1 MSRLHRLAIC
11 SALAALALTAAVPP
25 ALAQVTKPS
34 EITYPPLPAFQAP
47 KAIRSVLPNGMV
59 VMVIEDHE
67 LPLVN
72 VTARIRTGSLLEP
85 TEKAGL
91 AGLVGTV
98 LRSGG
103 TTTRKPDALDE
114 FLEARAASIETSMS
128 ADSASASMSALKA
141 DAPAVMDA
149 FADVLRNPAF
159 DPARL
164 KIALNAVTASIARQN
179 DSPQGIVQREFNK
192 TIQGA
197 DSPFGRTTTY
207 ASIGA
212 VTRDDLLAWHKK
224 YFHPNRI
231 IVGVV
236 GDITVEEARAL
247 VAKAFGDW
255 PKGPP
260 VADTWPVPRT
270 APQPGVYEAVK
281 PDSTQSFVAVGHQGE
296 LLRTSPDYVPVTVMN
311 EVLAG
316 GFTSRL
322 FGKIRT
328 ELGLAY
334 SVGGSLNANWTR
346 VAPFQM
352 QMSTRADATVQA
364 IEALINEAKL
374 LATTKPAT
382 DAELKLAKDSI
393 LNSFV
398 FNNDE
403 PSEVLGQQIA
413 FEYYGQPLD
422 WLDRYRAAVE
432 KVTAADVARVAAK
445 YIHPD
450 RLSIVVVGPSEGR
463 DKPLSALG
471 TVKTLDITIPA
482 PPASAPAGAG
492 ASAGKPAMPSAGA
505 GASAGKPAIAPAGS
519 SGATAGA
526 APSADTKA
534 KGQAL
539 LAKAVD
545 GLGGAAALDGVK
557 SYVADGQMTVKTP
570 QGEFTL
576 QTKETMVTPDRFR
589 QDMTMPMGQMAV
601 VIAGTEAFM
610 ISPQGEQPMPAS
622 MREQAED
629 QLAHVPILLLRHRA
643 EPGFEAVAAG
653 EGKSG
658 DTATAL
664 LAISFKGRTTTLGID
679 PQSGRVLSAAF
690 RGAGPDGVPGD
701 IVHTFA
707 DFRPAGGLT
716 LPFAQSTT
724 LNGEG
729 NATSTLSAVTVNGA
743 VDEALWKRK
752 GATP

>member
-1 MSRLHRLAIC
+1 MIRLHRFAIL
-11 SALAALALTAAVPP
+11 LAAAALTLAAAAPP
-25 ALAQVTKPS
+25 AAAQVTRPS

-47 KAIRSVLPNGMV
+47 KPTRFVLPNGLV

-85 TEKAGL
+85 AEKAGL

-114 FLEARAASIETSMS
+114 FLEARAASIESGMS

-141 DAPAVMDA
+141 DVPAVLEA

-159 DPARL
+159 DPDRL
-164 KIALNAVTASIARQN
+164 KIALTAVTSSIARQN
-179 DSPQGIVQREFNK
+179 DNPQGITQREFSK

-224 YFHPNRI
+224 YFHPNRT

-247 VAKAFGDW
+247 VTKAFGDW

-270 APQPGVYEAVK
+270 TPQPGVFEVVK

-296 LLRTSPDYVPVTVMN
+296 LLRTSPDYVAVTVMN

-334 SVGGSLNANWTR
+334 SVGGSVNSNWTR
-346 VAPFQM
+346 VSPFQM
-352 QMSTRADATVQA
+352 QMSTRADATVKA

-374 LATTKPAT
+374 LATTRPAT

-403 PSEVLGQQIA
+403 PSEVLGQQLA

-422 WLDRYRAAVE
+422 WLDRYRVAVD

-471 TVKTLDITIPA
+471 TVKTLDITIPPPPSAA
-482 PPASAPAGAG
+482 PAG
-492 ASAGKPAMPSAGA
+492 ASAGKPAA
-505 GASAGKPAIAPAGS
+505 APAG
-519 SGATAGA
+519 GGAGA
-526 APSADTKA
+526 APSADAKA

-539 LAKAVD
+539 LAKAVE

-576 QTKETMVTPDRFR
+576 QTKETLVMPDRFR
-589 QDMTMPMGQMAV
+589 QDMTLPMGQMAI

-622 MREQAED
+622 MRQQAED
-629 QLAHVPILLLRHRA
+629 QLAHVPILLLRQRTQ
-643 EPGFEAVAAG
+643 PGFDAVAAG

-664 LAISFKGRTTTLGID
+664 LTVTFKGRTTTLGID
-679 PQSGRVLSAAF
+679 PQSGRVLSASF

-701 IVHTFA
+701 VVNTYA
-707 DFRPAGGLT
+707 DFRPASGLT

-724 LNGEG
+724 LNGEK
-729 NATSTLSAVTVNGA
+729 NATSTLSAVAVNAA

-752 GATP
+752 AATP

>member
-1 MSRLHRLAIC
+1 MNRLHRLAC
-11 SALAALALTAAVPP
+11 LSALAVAAVGSIAPP
-25 ALAQVTKPS
+25 AAAQVTKPS
-34 EITYPPLPAFQAP
+34 EIVYPPLPAFTAP
-47 KAIRSVLPNGMV
+47 KPTRFVLPNGMV

-85 TEKAGL
+85 SEKAGL

-98 LRSGG
+98 LRAGG
-103 TTTRKPDALDE
+103 TATRKPDALDE
-114 FLEARAASIETSMS
+114 FLEARAASIESGMS

-141 DAPAVMDA
+141 DVPAVMEA

-164 KIALNAVTASIARQN
+164 KIALTAVTSGIARQN
-179 DSPQGIVQREFNK
+179 DNPQGITQREFTK
-192 TIQGA
+192 VIQGA

-224 YFHPNRI
+224 YFHPNRVI
-231 IVGVV
+231 LGVV
-236 GDITVEEARAL
+236 GDITVDEAKAL
-247 VAKAFGDW
+247 VTKTFGDW
-255 PKGPP
+255 AKGPA

-270 APQPGVYEAVK
+270 TPQPGVFEAVK

-296 LLRTSPDYVPVTVMN
+296 LLRTSPDYVAVTVMN

-334 SVGGSLNANWTR
+334 SVGGAVGSNWTR
-346 VAPFQM
+346 VSPFQM
-352 QMSTRADATVQA
+352 QMSTRADATVKA
-364 IEALINEAKL
+364 IEALITEAKL

-403 PSEVLGQQIA
+403 ASEVLGQQLA

-422 WLDRYRAAVE
+422 WLDRYRAAVD

-471 TVKTLDITIPA
+471 TVKAIDLTIP
-482 PPASAPAGAG
+482 PPPSAAPAGAG
-492 ASAGKPAMPSAGA
+492 ASAGKPGAPST
-505 GASAGKPAIAPAGS
+505 
-519 SGATAGA
+519 GATAGA
-526 APSADTKA
+526 AADAKA

-545 GLGGAAALDGVK
+545 GLGGAAAVDGVK
-557 SYVADGQMTVKTP
+557 SYVAEGEMTVKTP

-576 QTKETMVTPDRFR
+576 KTKETMVTPDRFR
-589 QDMTMPMGQMAV
+589 QDMTLPMGQMAI
-601 VIAGTEAFM
+601 VIAGSEAFM
-610 ISPQGEQPMPAS
+610 DTPQGQQPMPPS
-622 MREQAED
+622 VRQQAEE
-629 QLAHVPILLLRHRA
+629 QLAHVPLLLLRQRTQ
-643 EPGFEAVAAG
+643 PGFEAAAAG

-658 DTATAL
+658 DTTTAL
-664 LAISFKGRTTTLGID
+664 LAITFKGRTTTYAID
-679 PQSGRVLSAAF
+679 PQNGRILSASF
-690 RGAGPDGVPGD
+690 KGPGPDGVPGD
-701 IVHTFA
+701 IVHTYS

-716 LPFAQSTT
+716 LPFKQATT

-729 NATSTLSAVTVNGA
+729 NAAGTTTAITVNGP
-743 VDEALWKRK
+743 VDEAVWKRK

>member
-1 MSRLHRLAIC
+1 MIRLTRLAG
-11 SALAALALTAAVPP
+11 AAGVATLAAGALTAP
-25 ALAQVTKPS
+25 ATAQVTKPS

-47 KAIRSVLPNGMV
+47 KPTRFVLPNGLV

-85 TEKAGL
+85 NEKVGL
-91 AGLVGTV
+91 AGLVGAV
-98 LRSGG
+98 QRSGG

-114 FLEARAASIETSMS
+114 FLEARAASIETGMA

-141 DAPAVMDA
+141 DAPAVMEA

-164 KIALNAVTASIARQN
+164 KIAVTAVNSSIARQN
-179 DSPQGIVQREFNK
+179 DNPQGIAGREFTK
-192 TIQGA
+192 AIQGA

-231 IVGVV
+231 ILGVV
-236 GDITVEEARAL
+236 GDITVDEAKAL
-247 VAKAFGDW
+247 VTKYFGDW
-255 PKGPP
+255 PKGPA

-270 APQPGVYEAVK
+270 TPQPGVFEAVK
-281 PDSTQSFVAVGHQGE
+281 PDSTQSFVVVGHQGE
-296 LLRTSPDYVPVTVMN
+296 LLRTHPDYAPVTVMN

-334 SVGGSLNANWTR
+334 SVFGSVNSNWTR

-352 QMSTRADATVQA
+352 QMSNRADATVRA

-382 DAELKLAKDSI
+382 DAELKLAKDAI

-398 FNNDE
+398 FNNDTAE
-403 PSEVLGQQIA
+403 EVLGQQLA

-450 RLSIVVVGPSEGR
+450 RFSIVVVGPSEGR
-463 DKPLSALG
+463 DKPLSTLG
-471 TVKTLDITIPA
+471 PVKTIDLTIP
-482 PPASAPAGAG
+482 PPPSSAPAGAG
-492 ASAGKPAMPSAGA
+492 APAGKPAPPAA
-505 GASAGKPAIAPAGS
+505 ASADAK
-519 SGATAGA
+519 TQGA
-526 APSADTKA
+526 A
-534 KGQAL
+534 L
-539 LAKAVD
+539 IAKAVEAI
-545 GLGGAAALDGVK
+545 GGAAALDGVK
-557 SYVADGQMTVKTP
+557 TFVTVGQAQVKTP
-570 QGEFTL
+570 QGELTL
-576 QTKETMVTPDRFR
+576 ESTATIVPPDRFR
-589 QDMTMPMGQMAV
+589 QDVAVMGQQMAMV
-601 VIAGTEAFM
+601 VVGGGDAFM
-610 ISPQGEQPMPAS
+610 VTPQGEQPMPAS
-622 MREQAED
+622 MRQLTED
-629 QLAHVPILLLRHRA
+629 QLARAPMLLLRRRSEA
-643 EPGFEAVAAG
+643 GFEAAVAG
-653 EGKSG
+653 EGKAG
-658 DTATAL
+658 DTAVTL
-664 LAISFKGRTTTLGID
+664 VTVTFKNRTTTLGVD
-679 PQSGRVLSAAF
+679 PQSGRILTVAF

-701 IVHTFA
+701 IVNTLS
-707 DFRPAGGLT
+707 DFRPAGSLT
-716 LPFAQSTT
+716 LPYKQVST
-724 LNGEG
+724 LNGET
-729 NATSTLSAVTVNGA
+729 NATAQAATITINAP
-743 VDEALWKRK
+743 VDDALWKRK

>member
-1 MSRLHRLAIC
+1 MSRLHRFAIL
-11 SALAALALTAAVPP
+11 SAVAALAVTAAVPP
-25 ALAQVTKPS
+25 AVAQVTRPS
-34 EITYPPLPAFQAP
+34 ELTYPPLPAFQAP
-47 KAIRSVLPNGMV
+47 KATRFVLPNGLV

-85 TEKAGL
+85 AEKAGL

-103 TTTRKPDALDE
+103 TATRKPDALDE
-114 FLEARAASIETSMS
+114 FLEARAASIESGMS

-141 DAPAVMDA
+141 DAPAILDA

-159 DPARL
+159 DPDRL
-164 KIALNAVTASIARQN
+164 KIALTAVNSGIARQN
-179 DSPQGIVQREFNK
+179 DNPQGIVQREFAK

-212 VTRDDLLAWHKK
+212 VTREDLLAWHKK
-224 YFHPNRI
+224 YFHPNRT

-236 GDITVEEARAL
+236 GDITVAEARAL
-247 VAKAFGDW
+247 VTKAFGDW
-255 PKGPP
+255 PKGPAA
-260 VADTWPVPRT
+260 ADTWPAPRT
-270 APQPGVYEAVK
+270 TPQPGVFEAVK
-281 PDSTQSFVAVGHQGE
+281 DDSTQSFVAVGHQGE

-334 SVGGSLNANWTR
+334 SVGGSVNSNWTR

-352 QMSTRADATVQA
+352 QMSTRADATVKA
-364 IEALINEAKL
+364 IEALIAEARA
-374 LATTKPAT
+374 LASTKPAT

-403 PSEVLGQQIA
+403 ASEVLGQQLA

-471 TVKTLDITIPA
+471 TVKALDITIP
-482 PPASAPAGAG
+482 PPPGSAPAGGG
-492 ASAGKPAMPSAGA
+492 ASAGKAGPSAGA
-505 GASAGKPAIAPAGS
+505 V
-519 SGATAGA
+519 
-526 APSADTKA
+526 PSADAKA

-545 GLGGAAALDGVK
+545 GLGGAAALDGIK
-557 SYVADGQMTVKTP
+557 SYVATGQTTVKTP
-570 QGEFTL
+570 QGELTL
-576 QTKETMVTPDRFR
+576 QTRETLVPPDRFR
-589 QDMTMPMGQMAV
+589 QDMTLPMGQMAV
-601 VIAGTEAFM
+601 VIAGPEAFL
-610 ISPQGEQPMPAS
+610 ITPQGEQPMPAS
-622 MREQAED
+622 VRKQADE
-629 QLAHVPILLLRHRA
+629 QLAHVPLLLLRQRTQ
-643 EPGFEAVAAG
+643 PGFEAVAAG

-658 DTATAL
+658 ETATAL
-664 LAISFKGRTTTLGID
+664 LAITFKGRTSTFGID
-679 PQSGRVLSAAF
+679 PQSGRVLTVSF

-701 IVHTFA
+701 MVHTFS

-716 LPFAQSTT
+716 VAFAQSMT
-724 LNGEG
+724 LNGESSG
-729 NATSTLSAVTVNGA
+729 TSTLSAVTVNEA
-743 VDEALWKRK
+743 VDEAQWKRK
-752 GATP
+752 SATP

>member
-1 MSRLHRLAIC
+1 MSRLHRFAIL
-11 SALAALALTAAVPP
+11 SAVAALAVAGAAAP
-25 ALAQVTKPS
+25 AAAQVTTPS
-34 EITYPPLPAFQAP
+34 EIKYPPVPPFQAP
-47 KAIRSVLPNGMV
+47 KATRFVLPNGMV

-85 TEKAGL
+85 SEKAGL

-98 LRSGG
+98 LRTGG

-114 FLEARAASIETSMS
+114 FLEARAASIETGMS
-128 ADSASASMSALKA
+128 ADSGSASMSALKA
-141 DAPAVMDA
+141 DTPAVMDA

-159 DPARL
+159 DPDRL
-164 KIALNAVTASIARQN
+164 KIALTAVTASIARQN
-179 DSPQGIVQREFNK
+179 DSPQGIVSREFAK
-192 TIQGA
+192 IIQGA
-197 DSPFGRTTTY
+197 DSPFGRTVTY
-207 ASIGA
+207 ATIGA

-224 YFHPNRI
+224 YYHPNRM

-236 GDITVEEARAL
+236 GDITVDEARAL
-247 VAKAFGDW
+247 VTKAFGDW
-255 PKGPP
+255 PKGPA

-270 APQPGVYEAVK
+270 APQPGVYEALK

-296 LLRTSPDYVPVTVMN
+296 LLRTSPDYVPVSVMN

-334 SVGGSLNANWTR
+334 SVGGSVNSNWTR

-352 QMSTRADATVQA
+352 QMSTRADATVKA
-364 IEALINEAKL
+364 IEALITEAKL

-382 DAELKLAKDSI
+382 DVELKLAKDSI

-403 PSEVLGQQIA
+403 PAEVLGQQIA

-450 RLSIVVVGPSEGR
+450 RLSIVVVGPSDGR

-471 TVKTLDITIPA
+471 TVKTLDITIP
-482 PPASAPAGAG
+482 PPPSGAPAGAG
-492 ASAGKPAMPSAGA
+492 ASTGKPAGAAAG
-505 GASAGKPAIAPAGS
+505 P
-519 SGATAGA
+519 SGATPAGGATAAA
-526 APSADTKA
+526 APSADAKA

-545 GLGGAAALDGVK
+545 GFGGAAALDGIK
-557 SYVADGQMTVKTP
+557 SYVAEGQTTVKTP

-576 QTKETMVTPDRFR
+576 QTKETLVLPDRFR
-589 QDMTMPMGQMAV
+589 QDMTLPMGQMAV
-601 VIAGTEAFM
+601 VMAGPEAFM
-610 ISPQGEQPMPAS
+610 ITPQGEQPMPAS
-622 MREQAED
+622 MRQQVDD
-629 QLAHVPILLLRHRA
+629 QLAHVPVLLLRQRTQ
-643 EPGFEAVAAG
+643 PGFEAVAAG

-658 DTATAL
+658 DTTTAL
-664 LAISFKGRTTTLGID
+664 LAVTFKGRTSTLGID
-679 PQSGRVLSAAF
+679 PQSGRVVSVAF

-701 IVHTFA
+701 MVQTFT
-707 DFRPAGGLT
+707 DFRPAGGVT
-716 LPFAQSTT
+716 LPFAQTT
-724 LNGEG
+724 AMNGET
-729 NATSTLSAVTVNGA
+729 NATSTLTAVTINAA

>member
-1 MSRLHRLAIC
+1 MSRLHRFAILP
-11 SALAALALTAAVPP
+11 AVAALTIAAAVPP
-25 ALAQVTKPS
+25 AVAQVTKPS
-34 EITYPPLPAFQAP
+34 EITFPPLPAFQAP
-47 KAIRSVLPNGMV
+47 KPTRFVLPNGMV

-85 TEKAGL
+85 AGKVGL

-103 TTTRKPDALDE
+103 TATRKPDALDE
-114 FLEARAASIETSMS
+114 FLEARAASIESGMS

-141 DAPAVMDA
+141 DVPAVLDA

-159 DPARL
+159 DPDRL
-164 KIALNAVTASIARQN
+164 KIALTAVTAGIARQN
-179 DSPQGIVQREFNK
+179 DSPQGITQREFAK

-224 YFHPNRI
+224 YFHPNRM

-236 GDITVEEARAL
+236 GDITGDEARAL
-247 VAKAFGDW
+247 VTKAFGDW
-255 PKGPP
+255 PKGPA

-270 APQPGVYEAVK
+270 TPQPGVFEAVK
-281 PDSTQSFVAVGHQGE
+281 ADSTQSFVAVGHQGE

-334 SVGGSLNANWTR
+334 SVGGSVNSNWTR

-352 QMSTRADATVQA
+352 QMSTRADATVKA
-364 IEALINEAKL
+364 IEALITEAKL
-374 LATTKPAT
+374 LATTRPAT

-403 PSEVLGQQIA
+403 PSEVLGQQLA

-471 TVKTLDITIPA
+471 TVKALDITIP
-482 PPASAPAGAG
+482 PPPGSAPAG
-492 ASAGKPAMPSAGA
+492 ASAGKPGPSAGA
-505 GASAGKPAIAPAGS
+505 V
-519 SGATAGA
+519 
-526 APSADTKA
+526 PSADAKA

-545 GLGGAAALDGVK
+545 GLGGPAALDGIK
-557 SYVADGQMTVKTP
+557 SYVATGQTTVKTP
-570 QGEFTL
+570 QGELTL
-576 QTKETMVTPDRFR
+576 QTRETLVPPDRFR
-589 QDMTMPMGQMAV
+589 QDMTLPMGQMAV
-601 VIAGTEAFM
+601 VIAGPEAFL
-610 ISPQGEQPMPAS
+610 ITPQGEQPMPAS
-622 MREQAED
+622 VRKQAEE
-629 QLAHVPILLLRHRA
+629 QLAHVPLLLLRQRTQ
-643 EPGFEAVAAG
+643 PGFEAVAAG

-658 DTATAL
+658 ETATAL
-664 LAISFKGRTTTLGID
+664 LAITFKGRTSTFGID
-679 PQSGRVLSAAF
+679 PQSGRVLTVSF

-701 IVHTFA
+701 MVHTFS

-716 LPFAQSTT
+716 VAFAQSMT
-724 LNGEG
+724 LNGESS
-729 NATSTLSAVTVNGA
+729 ATSTLSAVTVNEA
-743 VDEALWKRK
+743 VDEAQWKRK
-752 GATP
+752 SATP

>member
-1 MSRLHRLAIC
+1 MSRLHRLALL
-11 SALAALALTAAVPP
+11 SAVAALAVAAAAPP
-25 ALAQVTKPS
+25 AVAQVTKPS

-47 KAIRSVLPNGMV
+47 KPTRFVLPNGLV

-85 TEKAGL
+85 AEKVGL
-91 AGLVGTV
+91 AGLAGTV

-114 FLEARAASIETSMS
+114 FLEARAASIESGMS

-141 DAPAVMDA
+141 DAPAIMEA

-159 DPARL
+159 DPDRL
-164 KIALNAVTASIARQN
+164 KIALTAVTASIARQN
-179 DSPQGIVQREFNK
+179 DSPQGIVQREFTK

-224 YFHPNRI
+224 YFHPNRT

-236 GDITVEEARAL
+236 GDITVAEARAL
-247 VAKAFGDW
+247 VTKAFGDW
-255 PKGPP
+255 PKGPA

-270 APQPGVYEAVK
+270 APQPGVFEAVK
-281 PDSTQSFVAVGHQGE
+281 ADSTQSFVAVGHQGE

-334 SVGGSLNANWTR
+334 SVGGSVNSNWTR

-352 QMSTRADATVQA
+352 QMSTRADATVKA
-364 IEALINEAKL
+364 IEALINEARL

-403 PSEVLGQQIA
+403 PSEVLGQQLA

-471 TVKTLDITIPA
+471 AVKTLDITIP
-482 PPASAPAGAG
+482 PPPGSAPAGAG
-492 ASAGKPAMPSAGA
+492 PSAGKPGPS
-505 GASAGKPAIAPAGS
+505 
-519 SGATAGA
+519 AGA
-526 APSADTKA
+526 APSADAKA

-545 GLGGAAALDGVK
+545 ALGGAAALDGVK
-557 SYVADGQMTVKTP
+557 SYAANGQTTVKTP

-576 QTKETMVTPDRFR
+576 QTKETLALPDRFR
-589 QDMTMPMGQMAV
+589 QELTLPMGQMTV
-601 VIAGTEAFM
+601 VIAGAEAFM
-610 ISPQGEQPMPAS
+610 ITPQGEQAMPAS
-622 MREQAED
+622 MREQAEN
-629 QLAHVPILLLRHRA
+629 QLAHVPMLLLRQRTQ
-643 EPGFEAVAAG
+643 PGFEAVAAG

-664 LAISFKGRTTTLGID
+664 LAITFKGRTSTLGID
-679 PQSGRVLSAAF
+679 PQSGRVLTVSF
-690 RGAGPDGVPGD
+690 RGSGPDGVPAD
-701 IVHTFA
+701 TVQTFS

-716 LPFAQSTT
+716 LPFAQSTS
-724 LNGEG
+724 LNGEAY
-729 NATSTLSAVTVNGA
+729 ATSTVSAVTVNAA
-743 VDEALWKRK
+743 VDDALWKRK

>member
-1 MSRLHRLAIC
+1 MSRLHRFAIL
-11 SALAALALTAAVPP
+11 SAVAALAVAGAAAP
-25 ALAQVTKPS
+25 AAAQVTTPS
-34 EITYPPLPAFQAP
+34 EIKYPPVPPFQAP
-47 KAIRSVLPNGMV
+47 KATRFVLPNGMV

-85 TEKAGL
+85 SEKAGL

-98 LRSGG
+98 LRTGG

-114 FLEARAASIETSMS
+114 FLEARAASIETGMS
-128 ADSASASMSALKA
+128 ADSGSASMSALKA
-141 DAPAVMDA
+141 DTPAVMDA

-159 DPARL
+159 DPDRL
-164 KIALNAVTASIARQN
+164 KIALTAVTASIARQN
-179 DSPQGIVQREFNK
+179 DSPQGIVSREFAK
-192 TIQGA
+192 IIQGG
-197 DSPFGRTTTY
+197 DSPFGRTVTY
-207 ASIGA
+207 ATIGA

-224 YFHPNRI
+224 YYHPNRM

-236 GDITVEEARAL
+236 GDITVDEARAL
-247 VAKAFGDW
+247 VTKAFGDW
-255 PKGPP
+255 PKGPA

-270 APQPGVYEAVK
+270 APQPGVYEALK

-296 LLRTSPDYVPVTVMN
+296 LLRTSPDYVPVSVMN

-334 SVGGSLNANWTR
+334 SVGGSVNSNWTR

-352 QMSTRADATVQA
+352 QMSTRADATVKA
-364 IEALINEAKL
+364 IEALITEAKL
-374 LATTKPAT
+374 LASTKPAT
-382 DAELKLAKDSI
+382 DVELKLAKDSI

-403 PSEVLGQQIA
+403 PAEVLGQQIA

-450 RLSIVVVGPSEGR
+450 RLSIVVVGPSDGR

-471 TVKTLDITIPA
+471 TVKTLDITIP
-482 PPASAPAGAG
+482 PPPSAAPAGGG
-492 ASAGKPAMPSAGA
+492 AAAGKPAGAAA
-505 GASAGKPAIAPAGS
+505 GASGATPAG
-519 SGATAGA
+519 GATAGA
-526 APSADTKA
+526 APSADAKA

-545 GLGGAAALDGVK
+545 GFGGAAVLDGIK
-557 SYVADGQMTVKTP
+557 SYVAEGQTTVKTP

-576 QTKETMVTPDRFR
+576 QTKETLVLPDRFR
-589 QDMTMPMGQMAV
+589 QDMTLPMGQMAV
-601 VIAGTEAFM
+601 VMAGPEAFM
-610 ISPQGEQPMPAS
+610 ITPQGEQPMPAS
-622 MREQAED
+622 MRQQAED
-629 QLAHVPILLLRHRA
+629 QLAHVPVLLLRQRTQ
-643 EPGFEAVAAG
+643 PGFEAVAAG

-658 DTATAL
+658 DTTTAL
-664 LAISFKGRTTTLGID
+664 LAVTFKGRTSTLGID
-679 PQSGRVLSAAF
+679 PQSGRVLSVAF

-701 IVHTFA
+701 MVQTFT
-707 DFRPAGGLT
+707 DFRPAGGVT
-716 LPFAQSTT
+716 LPFAQTT
-724 LNGEG
+724 AMNGET
-729 NATSTLSAVTVNGA
+729 NATSTLTGVTINAA

>member
-1 MSRLHRLAIC
+1 MIRLHRFAIL
-11 SALAALALTAAVPP
+11 SAVAALAVAAAVPP
-25 ALAQVTKPS
+25 AVAQVTKPS
-34 EITYPPLPAFQAP
+34 ELVYPPLPAFQAP
-47 KAIRSVLPNGMV
+47 KPTRFVLPNGLV

-85 TEKAGL
+85 AEKVGL

-103 TTTRKPDALDE
+103 TMTRKPDALDE
-114 FLEARAASIETSMS
+114 FLEARAASIESSMS

-141 DAPAVMDA
+141 DTPAIMDA

-159 DPARL
+159 DPDRL
-164 KIALNAVTASIARQN
+164 KIALTAVTSTIARQN
-179 DSPQGIVQREFNK
+179 DNPQGIVQREFAK

-224 YFHPNRI
+224 YFHPNRTI
-231 IVGVV
+231 IGVV
-236 GDITVEEARAL
+236 GDITVAEARAL
-247 VAKAFGDW
+247 VTKSFGDW

-270 APQPGVYEAVK
+270 APQAGVFEAVK
-281 PDSTQSFVAVGHQGE
+281 ADSTQSFVAVGHQGE

-352 QMSTRADATVQA
+352 QMSTRADATVKA

-403 PSEVLGQQIA
+403 PSEVLGQQLA
-413 FEYYGQPLD
+413 FEYYAQPLD

-450 RLSIVVVGPSEGR
+450 RFSVVVVGPGEGR

-471 TVKTLDITIPA
+471 TVKTLDITIPP
-482 PPASAPAGAG
+482 PPASAPAGVG
-492 ASAGKPAMPSAGA
+492 ASAGKP
-505 GASAGKPAIAPAGS
+505 GASAGSPAKAPAGS
-519 SGATAGA
+519 SGATAGSPA
-526 APSADTKA
+526 SADAKA

-545 GLGGAAALDGVK
+545 GIGGAAALDGVK
-557 SYVADGQMTVKTP
+557 SYVADGQMIVKTP

-576 QTKETMVTPDRFR
+576 QTKETLVMPDHFR
-589 QDMTMPMGQMAV
+589 QDMTLPMGQMAL

-610 ISPQGEQPMPAS
+610 ISPQGEQAMPAS

-629 QLAHVPILLLRHRA
+629 QLSHVPLLLLRQRTQ
-643 EPGFEAVAAG
+643 PGFEVAAAG

-664 LAISFKGRTTTLGID
+664 LAINFKGRTTTLGID
-679 PQSGRVLSAAF
+679 PQNGRVLSASF

-701 IVHTFA
+701 VVHSYA
-707 DFRPAGGLT
+707 DFRPTGGLT
-716 LPFAQSTT
+716 LPFAQSTA

-729 NATSTLSAVTVNGA
+729 NAKSTLSAITVNA
-743 VDEALWKRK
+743 PVDDALWKRK

>member
-1 MSRLHRLAIC
+1 MSRLHRFAIL
-11 SALAALALTAAVPP
+11 SAVAALAVAAAAPP
-25 ALAQVTKPS
+25 AVAQVTKPS

-47 KAIRSVLPNGMV
+47 KPTRFVLPNGMV

-85 TEKAGL
+85 AEKAGL

-114 FLEARAASIETSMS
+114 FLEARAASIESGMS

-141 DAPAVMDA
+141 DVPAIMEA

-159 DPARL
+159 DPDRL
-164 KIALNAVTASIARQN
+164 KIALTAVTAGIARQN
-179 DSPQGIVQREFNK
+179 DNPQGITQREFTK

-224 YFHPNRI
+224 YFHPNRM

-236 GDITVEEARAL
+236 GDITVDEARAL
-247 VAKAFGDW
+247 VTKAFGDW
-255 PKGPP
+255 PKGPA
-260 VADTWPVPRT
+260 VADTWPAPRT
-270 APQPGVYEAVK
+270 TPQPGVFEAVK
-281 PDSTQSFVAVGHQGE
+281 ADSTQSFVAVGHQGE

-334 SVGGSLNANWTR
+334 SVGGSVNSNWTR

-352 QMSTRADATVQA
+352 QMSTRADATVKA
-364 IEALINEAKL
+364 IEALIAEAKL

-403 PSEVLGQQIA
+403 PSEVLGQQLA

-471 TVKTLDITIPA
+471 TVKTLDITIPP
-482 PPASAPAGAG
+482 PPALRARWRGRFGGQGRHSSGRFRRSDGGRRTLRRRQGEGPGPARQGGRWPRWGGRARRRQELRRQRPDDGEDAAGRVHAADQGDAGAAGSLPAGHDLADGADDGGDRRPRGVHGHAAGRAGDAGVDAPAGRG
-492 ASAGKPAMPSAGA
+492 AARARAA
-505 GASAGKPAIAPAGS
+505 AAAPA
-519 SGATAGA
+519 AHA
-526 APSADTKA
+526 ARLRSR
-534 KGQAL
+534 
-539 LAKAVD
+539 
-545 GLGGAAALDGVK
+545 GG
-557 SYVADGQMTVKTP
+557 
-570 QGEFTL
+570 
-576 QTKETMVTPDRFR
+576 R
-589 QDMTMPMGQMAV
+589 
-601 VIAGTEAFM
+601 
-610 ISPQGEQPMPAS
+610 
-622 MREQAED
+622 
-629 QLAHVPILLLRHRA
+629 
-643 EPGFEAVAAG
+643 
-653 EGKSG
+653 
-658 DTATAL
+658 
-664 LAISFKGRTTTLGID
+664 
-679 PQSGRVLSAAF
+679 
-690 RGAGPDGVPGD
+690 
-701 IVHTFA
+701 
-707 DFRPAGGLT
+707 
-716 LPFAQSTT
+716 
-724 LNGEG
+724 
-729 NATSTLSAVTVNGA
+729 
-743 VDEALWKRK
+743 
-752 GATP
+752 

>member
-1 MSRLHRLAIC
+1 MSRLHRVAILP
-11 SALAALALTAAVPP
+11 AVAALALAAGIPP
-25 ALAQVTKPS
+25 AAAQVSKPS
-34 EITYPPLPAFQAP
+34 EIVYPPLPAFQAP
-47 KAIRSVLPNGMV
+47 KATRSVLPNGMV
-59 VMVIEDHE
+59 LMVIEDHE

-72 VTARIRTGSLLEP
+72 VTARVRTGSLLEP
-85 TEKAGL
+85 AEKAGL

-98 LRSGG
+98 LRTGG

-114 FLEARAASIETSMS
+114 FLEARAASIESSMS

-141 DAPAVMDA
+141 DAPAVMEA

-159 DPARL
+159 DPDRL
-164 KIALNAVTASIARQN
+164 KIALTAVTATIARQN
-179 DSPQGIVQREFNK
+179 DSPQGIVQREFTK

-197 DSPFGRTTTY
+197 ESPFGRTTTY

-236 GDITVEEARAL
+236 GDITVEDARAL
-247 VAKAFGDW
+247 VTKAFGDW

-296 LLRTSPDYVPVTVMN
+296 LLRTSPDYVPATVMN

-334 SVGGSLNANWTR
+334 SVGGSVNANWTR

-352 QMSTRADATVQA
+352 QMSTRADATVKA

-450 RLSIVVVGPSEGR
+450 RFSIVVVGPGEGR

-471 TVKTLDITIPA
+471 TVKTLDITIPPPPSSAA
-482 PPASAPAGAG
+482 PPPSASMAKLGPAAEGKPAGPAGAA
-492 ASAGKPAMPSAGA
+492 ASADA
-505 GASAGKPAIAPAGS
+505 
-519 SGATAGA
+519 
-526 APSADTKA
+526 KA

-539 LAKAVD
+539 LTKAVD
-545 GLGGAAALDGVK
+545 ALGGAAALDGVK

-576 QTKETMVTPDRFR
+576 QTKETLVMPDRFR
-589 QDMTMPMGQMAV
+589 QDMTLPMGQMAV
-601 VIAGTEAFM
+601 VIAGADAFM

-622 MREQAED
+622 MRQQAEE
-629 QLAHVPILLLRHRA
+629 QLAHVPILLLRQRTQ
-643 EPGFEAVAAG
+643 PGFDVAAAG

-658 DTATAL
+658 DTTTAL
-664 LAISFKGRTTTLGID
+664 LAVTYKGQTTTLGID
-679 PQSGRVLSAAF
+679 PQNGRILSAAF

-701 IVHTFA
+701 VVHTFT
-707 DFRPAGGLT
+707 DFRPTGGLT

-729 NATSTLSAVTVNGA
+729 SASSTLTAVTVNGT
-743 VDEALWKRK
+743 VDDALWKRK

>member
-1 MSRLHRLAIC
+1 MSRLHH
-11 SALAALALTAAVPP
+11 LAALAATAVLGVGAAAPP
-25 ALAQVTKPS
+25 AAAQVTTPS
-34 EITYPPLPAFQAP
+34 EIVYPPLPAFTAP
-47 KAIRSVLPNGMV
+47 KPTRFVLPNGMV

-85 TEKAGL
+85 AEKTGL

-103 TTTRKPDALDE
+103 TATRKPDALDE
-114 FLEARAASIETSMS
+114 FLEARAASIETGIS
-128 ADSASASMSALKA
+128 ADSGSASMSALKA
-141 DAPAVMDA
+141 DVPAVMEA

-159 DPARL
+159 DPDRL
-164 KIALNAVTASIARQN
+164 KIALTAVTSAIARQN
-179 DSPQGIVQREFNK
+179 DNPQGITQREFTK
-192 TIQGA
+192 TIQGG

-212 VTRDDLLAWHKK
+212 VTRDDLIAWHKK
-224 YFHPNRI
+224 YFHPNRVI
-231 IVGVV
+231 LGVV
-236 GDITVEEARAL
+236 GDISVDEAKAL
-247 VAKAFGDW
+247 VTKTFGDW
-255 PKGPP
+255 AKGPA

-270 APQPGVYEAVK
+270 APQPGVFEAAK

-296 LLRTSPDYVPVTVMN
+296 LLRTSPDYVAVTVMN

-334 SVGGSLNANWTR
+334 SVGGAVGSNWTR
-346 VAPFQM
+346 VSPFQM
-352 QMSTRADATVQA
+352 QMSTRADATVKA
-364 IEALINEAKL
+364 IEALIAEAKL

-382 DAELKLAKDSI
+382 EAELKLAKDSI

-403 PSEVLGQQIA
+403 PAEVLGQQLA

-422 WLDRYRAAVE
+422 WLDRYRVAVE
-432 KVTAADVARVAAK
+432 KVTAADVGRVAAK

-450 RLSIVVVGPSEGR
+450 RFSIVVVGPSEGR
-463 DKPLSALG
+463 DKPLSTLG
-471 TVKTLDITIPA
+471 TVKAIDLTIPPPPSAA
-482 PPASAPAGAG
+482 PGGAG
-492 ASAGKPAMPSAGA
+492 ASAGKPGP
-505 GASAGKPAIAPAGS
+505 SAGKPGGPP
-519 SGATAGA
+519 TAA
-526 APSADTKA
+526 ASADAKA

-539 LAKAVD
+539 LAKAVE
-545 GLGGAAALDGVK
+545 GLGGAAAIDGLK
-557 SYVADGQMTVKTP
+557 TYVSEGEMTVKTP

-576 QTKETMVTPDRFR
+576 KTKETMMPPDRFR
-589 QDMTMPMGQMAV
+589 QDMTLPMGQMAM
-601 VIAGTEAFM
+601 VIAGGEAFM
-610 ISPQGEQPMPAS
+610 VSPQGEQTMPAS
-622 MREQAED
+622 MRQQAEE
-629 QLAHVPILLLRHRA
+629 QLAHVPLLLLRHRA
-643 EPGFEAVAAG
+643 EPGFEVSAAG

-658 DTATAL
+658 DAATAL
-664 LAISFKGRTTTLGID
+664 LTIAFKGRTTTYGLD
-679 PQSGRVLSAAF
+679 PQTGRVLSVSF

-701 IVHTFA
+701 IVHTFS
-707 DFRPAGGLT
+707 DFRPVSGLT
-716 LPFAQSTT
+716 MPFKQSTT

-729 NATSTLSAVTVNGA
+729 NAQATTSAITVNAA
-743 VDEALWKRK
+743 VDDAVWKRK

>member
-1 MSRLHRLAIC
+1 MIRLHRFAIL
-11 SALAALALTAAVPP
+11 SAVAALAVAAAVPP
-25 ALAQVTKPS
+25 AVAQVTKPS
-34 EITYPPLPAFQAP
+34 ELVYPPLPAFQAP
-47 KAIRSVLPNGMV
+47 KPTRFVLPNGLV

-85 TEKAGL
+85 AEKVGL

-103 TTTRKPDALDE
+103 TMTRKPDALDE
-114 FLEARAASIETSMS
+114 FLEARAASIESSMS

-141 DAPAVMDA
+141 DTPAIMDA

-159 DPARL
+159 DPDRL
-164 KIALNAVTASIARQN
+164 KIALTAVTSTIARQN
-179 DSPQGIVQREFNK
+179 DNPQGIVQREFAK

-224 YFHPNRI
+224 YFHPNRTI
-231 IVGVV
+231 IGVV
-236 GDITVEEARAL
+236 GDITVAEARAL
-247 VAKAFGDW
+247 VTKSFGDW

-260 VADTWPVPRT
+260 VADTWPMPRT
-270 APQPGVYEAVK
+270 APQAGVFEAVK
-281 PDSTQSFVAVGHQGE
+281 ADSTQSFVAVGHQGE

-352 QMSTRADATVQA
+352 QMSTRADATVKA

-403 PSEVLGQQIA
+403 PSEVLGQQLA
-413 FEYYGQPLD
+413 FEYYAQPLD

-450 RLSIVVVGPSEGR
+450 RFSVVVVGPGEGR

-471 TVKTLDITIPA
+471 TVKTLDITIPP
-482 PPASAPAGAG
+482 PPASAPAGVG
-492 ASAGKPAMPSAGA
+492 ASAGKP
-505 GASAGKPAIAPAGS
+505 GASAGSPAKAPAGS
-519 SGATAGA
+519 SGATAGSPA
-526 APSADTKA
+526 SADAKA

-545 GLGGAAALDGVK
+545 GIGGAAALDGVK
-557 SYVADGQMTVKTP
+557 SYVADGQMIVKTP

-576 QTKETMVTPDRFR
+576 QTKETLVMPDHFR
-589 QDMTMPMGQMAV
+589 QDMTLPMGQMAL

-610 ISPQGEQPMPAS
+610 ISPQGEQAMPAS

-629 QLAHVPILLLRHRA
+629 QLSHVPLLLLRQRTQ
-643 EPGFEAVAAG
+643 PGFEVAAAG

-664 LAISFKGRTTTLGID
+664 LAINFKGRTTTLGID
-679 PQSGRVLSAAF
+679 PQNGRVLSASF

-701 IVHTFA
+701 VVHSYA
-707 DFRPAGGLT
+707 DFRPTGGLT
-716 LPFAQSTT
+716 LPFAQSTA

-729 NATSTLSAVTVNGA
+729 NAKSTLSAITVNA
-743 VDEALWKRK
+743 PVDDALWKRK

>member
-1 MSRLHRLAIC
+1 MSRLHRFVLL
-11 SALAALALTAAVPP
+11 SAVAATAAGAAAPP
-25 ALAQVTKPS
+25 AAAQVTKPS
-34 EITYPPLPAFQAP
+34 EIVYPPLPAFTAP
-47 KAIRSVLPNGMV
+47 KPTRFVLPNGMV

-72 VTARIRTGSLLEP
+72 VTARVRTGSLLEP
-85 TEKAGL
+85 AEKTGL

-103 TTTRKPDALDE
+103 TATRKPDALDE
-114 FLEARAASIETSMS
+114 FLEARAASIETSIG
-128 ADSASASMSALKA
+128 ADSGSASMSALKA
-141 DAPAVMDA
+141 DVPAVMEA
-149 FADVLRNPAF
+149 FVDVLRNPAF
-159 DPARL
+159 DPDRL
-164 KIALNAVTASIARQN
+164 KIALTAVNSAIARQN
-179 DSPQGIVQREFNK
+179 DNPQGITQREFTK
-192 TIQGA
+192 VIQGA
-197 DSPFGRTTTY
+197 DSAFGRTTTY

-212 VTRDDLLAWHKK
+212 VTRDDLIAWHKK

-231 IVGVV
+231 ILGVV
-236 GDITVEEARAL
+236 GDITVDEAKAL
-247 VAKAFGDW
+247 VTKTFGDW
-255 PKGPP
+255 AKGPA

-270 APQPGVYEAVK
+270 TPQPGVFEAAK
-281 PDSTQSFVAVGHQGE
+281 ADSTQSFVAVGHQGE

-334 SVGGSLNANWTR
+334 SVGGAVGSNWTR
-346 VAPFQM
+346 VSPFQM
-352 QMSTRADATVQA
+352 QMSTRADATVKA
-364 IEALINEAKL
+364 IEALIAEAKL

-382 DAELKLAKDSI
+382 EAELKLAKDSI

-403 PSEVLGQQIA
+403 ASEVLGQQLA

-422 WLDRYRAAVE
+422 WLDRYRVAVD

-471 TVKTLDITIPA
+471 TVKPIDLTIPP

-492 ASAGKPAMPSAGA
+492 ASAGKPAGGAGGA
-505 GASAGKPAIAPAGS
+505 GASAGKPGAGA
-519 SGATAGA
+519 GASAGA
-526 APSADTKA
+526 APSADAKT

-539 LAKAVD
+539 LAKAVE
-545 GLGGAAALDGVK
+545 GLGGAAAIDGIK
-557 SYVADGQMTVKTP
+557 SYVSEGEMTVKTP

-576 QTKETMVTPDRFR
+576 KTKETMVLPDRFR
-589 QDMTMPMGQMAV
+589 QDMTLPMGQMAI
-601 VIAGTEAFM
+601 VIAGSEAFM
-610 ISPQGEQPMPAS
+610 VSPQGEQAMPAS
-622 MREQAED
+622 VRQQAEE
-629 QLAHVPILLLRHRA
+629 QLAHVPLLLLRHRA
-643 EPGFEAVAAG
+643 EPGFEVAAAG

-658 DTATAL
+658 DSATAL
-664 LAISFKGRTTTLGID
+664 LTITFKGRTTTYGLD
-679 PQSGRVLSAAF
+679 PQNGRVLSVSF
-690 RGAGPDGVPGD
+690 RGPGPDGVPGD
-701 IVHTFA
+701 IVHTFS

-716 LPFAQSTT
+716 MPFKQSTT

-729 NATSTLSAVTVNGA
+729 NAQGTTSAITVNAA
-743 VDEALWKRK
+743 VDDGVWKRK
-752 GATP
+752 AATP

>member
-1 MSRLHRLAIC
+1 MSRLHRLALL
-11 SALAALALTAAVPP
+11 SAVAALAVAAAAPP
-25 ALAQVTKPS
+25 AVAQVTKPS

-47 KAIRSVLPNGMV
+47 KPTRFVLPNGLV

-85 TEKAGL
+85 AEKVGL
-91 AGLVGTV
+91 AGLAGTV

-114 FLEARAASIETSMS
+114 FLEARAASIESGMS

-141 DAPAVMDA
+141 DAPAIMEA

-159 DPARL
+159 DPDRL
-164 KIALNAVTASIARQN
+164 KIALTAVTASIARQN
-179 DSPQGIVQREFNK
+179 DSPQGIVQREFTK

-224 YFHPNRI
+224 YFHPNRT

-236 GDITVEEARAL
+236 GDITVAEARAL
-247 VAKAFGDW
+247 VTKAFGDW
-255 PKGPP
+255 PKGPA

-270 APQPGVYEAVK
+270 APQPGVFEAVK
-281 PDSTQSFVAVGHQGE
+281 ADSTQSFVAVGHQGE

-334 SVGGSLNANWTR
+334 SVGGSVNSNWTR

-352 QMSTRADATVQA
+352 QMSTRADATVKA
-364 IEALINEAKL
+364 IEALINEARL

-403 PSEVLGQQIA
+403 PSEVLGQQLA

-471 TVKTLDITIPA
+471 AVKTLDITIP
-482 PPASAPAGAG
+482 PPPGSAPAGAG
-492 ASAGKPAMPSAGA
+492 PSAGKPGPS
-505 GASAGKPAIAPAGS
+505 
-519 SGATAGA
+519 AGA
-526 APSADTKA
+526 APSADAKA

-545 GLGGAAALDGVK
+545 ALGGAAALDGVK
-557 SYVADGQMTVKTP
+557 SYAANGQTTVKTP

-576 QTKETMVTPDRFR
+576 QTKETLALPDRFR
-589 QDMTMPMGQMAV
+589 QELTLPMGQMTV
-601 VIAGTEAFM
+601 VIAGPEAFM
-610 ISPQGEQPMPAS
+610 ITPQGEQAMPAS
-622 MREQAED
+622 MREQAEN
-629 QLAHVPILLLRHRA
+629 QLAHVPMLLLRQRTQ
-643 EPGFEAVAAG
+643 PGFEAVAAG

-664 LAISFKGRTTTLGID
+664 LAITFKGRTSTLGID
-679 PQSGRVLSAAF
+679 PQSGRVLTVSF
-690 RGAGPDGVPGD
+690 RGSGPDGVPAD
-701 IVHTFA
+701 TVQTFS

-716 LPFAQSTT
+716 LPFAQSTS
-724 LNGEG
+724 LNGEAY
-729 NATSTLSAVTVNGA
+729 ATSTVSAVTVNAA
-743 VDEALWKRK
+743 VDDALWKRK